1 MQNDFNC
8 PKQCGLYDRKDKVC
22 CLRKGA
28 IFNYL
33 FQIGPRLHKQCK
45 AYNKKK
51 CKGSVNVNR
60 MSYASEVKKKKTKA
74 KKDAEN
80 RIVGGKP
87 ALDPMPWMVMIWVK
101 GANFGVGSTNRS
113 GTRVSSF
120 VPKPDKDKVYHKI
133 SLFII
138 MIINYL

>member
-8 PKQCGLYDRKDKVC
+8 PKQCGLYDQKDKVSSF
-22 CLRKGA
+22 LKKGA
-28 IFNYL
+28 IINFL

-60 MSYASEVKKKKTKA
+60 MSYAKEVKKKKTKA

-87 ALDPMPWMVMIWVK
+87 ALDPMPWMVMIWAQ
-101 GANFGVGSTNRS
+101 GQQCG
-113 GTRVSSF
+113 GT
-120 VPKPDKDKVYHKI
+120 
-133 SLFII
+133 L
-138 MIINYL
+138 INIQFLLTAAHCFCGGE